1 MIQKNLIR
9 LEEFR
14 QVKKE
19 IRGSADYLIV
29 GIDVAKNKH
38 HAFFGTATGRVV
50 FKRLVF
56 DNSREGFDRLLIQT
70 EAMQVQHGLEEV
82 VFGLEPTANYHKPL
96 GEFLIKTGHS
106 VALVSSVAV
115 KRNRELL
122 DGRWDKHDT
131 KDAANVADLISQ
143 GKFLFYELP
152 SQQLRDLRSLLS
164 LKRRLK
170 KLEHS
175 LRVRIRNHLVA
186 QYFPEMDR
194 HYGRCESENLAIVRW
209 CLNPTVI
216 AGLGY
221 EKFFQL
227 VATRDRGIR
236 QHKRLTAI
244 WEEAP
249 ESIGCDVSEA
259 VEFEAEVLVET
270 LKQVRKT
277 IKTTDCRIK
286 NIGCALSD
294 FKYLVSIP
302 GFGPDVAAKVIAAIG
317 NPFRFDNRRQVLKL
331 AGFDLS
337 ADRSGNRSDCA
348 TPVISKR
355 GKTYLRYALYQAAF
369 IASIRDRHFI
379 AYYTNKV
386 RGREREKG
394 IKTKMRV
401 KLAAKMLVIAWT
413 LMKKKELFNPDYLN
427 ID

>member
-1 MIQKNLIR
+1 
-9 LEEFR
+9 
-14 QVKKE
+14 
-19 IRGSADYLIV
+19 
-29 GIDVAKNKH
+29 
-38 HAFFGTATGRVV
+38 
-50 FKRLVF
+50 
-56 DNSREGFDRLLIQT
+56 
-70 EAMQVQHGLEEV
+70 
-82 VFGLEPTANYHKPL
+82 
-96 GEFLIKTGHS
+96 
-106 VALVSSVAV
+106 
-115 KRNRELL
+115 L
-122 DGRWDKHDT
+122 DGRWDKHDS

-152 SQQLRDLRSLLS
+152 SQELRDLRSLLS

-194 HYGRCESENLAIVRW
+194 HYGHCESENLAIVQW

-227 VATRDRGIR
+227 VATRDRGIC

-244 WEEAP
+244 WEKAP
-249 ESIGCDVSEA
+249 GSIGCEVSEA

-270 LKQVRKT
+270 LKRVRKT

-294 FKYLVSIP
+294 FKYLLSIP
-302 GFGPDVAAKVIAAIG
+302 GFGPDVAAKVFAAIG

-337 ADRSGNRSDCA
+337 ANRSGNRSDSA

-369 IASIRDRHFI
+369 IASIRNRHFI
-379 AYYTNKV
+379 AYYTNKL
-386 RGREREKG
+386 RGRERERG
-394 IKTKMRV
+394 IRTKMRV

-413 LMKKKELFNPDYLN
+413 LMKKKEPFTPDYLN